1 MNGFINTILV
11 TVISVGVIIS
21 SMMQGSA
28 FYYDFDEEGKEVLIC
43 EVMDLEED
51 NNIEENI
58 KYTLT
63 YLFDNINDRYTFI
76 PESVKVSNI
85 LYINGSLYV
94 EVSSDMLNYGG
105 NMRESAI
112 VDQLLCTV
120 FSFDEINDFT
130 LEIEGEREFLVE
142 GTIINGYT
150 RDKWNER
157 MKLDNEN

>member
-11 TVISVGVIIS
+11 TVISVGVITS
-21 SMMQGSA
+21 SMMHGNA
-28 FYYDFDEEGKEVLIC
+28 FYYDFDEEGKEVLIY

-51 NNIEENI
+51 SNIEENI

-63 YLFDNINDRYTFI
+63 YLFENRNDKYTFI
-76 PESVKVSNI
+76 PEGVNVSNI

-112 VDQLLCTV
+112 VNQLLCTV
-120 FSFDEINDFT
+120 FSFDEVNDFT
-130 LEIEGEREFLVE
+130 FEVEGDREFLVE

-150 RDKWNER
+150 RDKWKER